1 MVVNQ
6 AWRQALDLLKKDGI
20 EIAEDE
26 HELVDTVR
34 RDFES
39 ISESVQSQPEYVY
52 EAPKLAAWMVSYALE
67 RDRMGLTEY
76 ESF

>member
-1 MVVNQ
+1 VVVYQ
-6 AWRQALDLLKKDGI
+6 AWQQALDLLRQDGI

-26 HELVDTVR
+26 RELVETVR

-39 ISESVQSQPEYVY
+39 ISESVQRQPEYVY

-67 RDRMGLTEY
+67 RERMGLTEY